1 MLFLSGN
8 SMQILPYLVDKNGN
22 LRFYLDKRYYN
33 PRLFSQPVYLDGSLQ
48 TQITDNL
55 AFLTLKSP
63 PTPKQSVSV
72 SLAKLKKLNIRQ
84 LAPYYDLLHF
94 LNDNNKN
101 KIEQSLRQFKSKL
114 ELYTSI
120 NLTFKRFT
128 PNQQE
133 KLDHRSG
140 IKYVTIPKNTIIYK
154 AMPPP
159 NSTQNSTQNTNFN
172 INNSN
177 PYSGESGWFGT
188 LETAKKYAVN
198 ANLPLKAKGIELK
211 SSKYH
216 RIYAFKFTKTVKLF
230 YLMDFN
236 NIYKIV
242 KKLTHSAMR
251 VLERSTADYSSLSQ
265 TPRKLFPIDLKELNK
280 QIRYVNTMKM
290 LTGFQLSYR
299 QQLEYI
305 KRVHVVFKRKIESEV
320 NLLNH
325 FYNHERNNRTKR
337 VRYRIDKNYHSDLSY
352 DLNRISIGTE
362 FDRSM
367 LNTIRRNYSSFD
379 GYINHRVP
387 SMWEYGKFGHE
398 PNSQIIPTLDDEI
411 GLFVQKG
418 FIRRQRTDPHDN
430 RIFV

>member
-1 MLFLSGN
+1 
-8 SMQILPYLVDKNGN
+8 MQILPYLVDKTGN
-22 LRFYLDKRYYN
+22 LRFYLDKRYHT

-48 TQITDNL
+48 TQITENL

-63 PTPKQSVSV
+63 PTPKQSISFT
-72 SLAKLKKLNIRQ
+72 LQKLKKLNIHQ
-84 LAPYYDLLHF
+84 LKPYYDLLHF

-101 KIEQSLRQFKSKL
+101 KLDQSLKQFKTKL
-114 ELYTSI
+114 ELYTPI
-120 NLTFKRFT
+120 DITFKRFT

-133 KLDHRSG
+133 KYDHRSG
-140 IKYVTIPKNTIIYK
+140 LKYITIPENTIIYK
-154 AMPPP
+154 SMPPP
-159 NSTQNSTQNTNFN
+159 LSKNKNQSRNFN

-177 PYSGESGWFGT
+177 PRSEESGWFGT

-198 ANLPLKAKGIELK
+198 ANRELKEKGIEPR
-211 SSKYH
+211 SPQFH
-216 RIYAFKFTKTVKLF
+216 RVYAFKFIKTVKLF

-236 NIYKIV
+236 NIYKLL
-242 KKLTHSAMR
+242 KKLKTTVMR
-251 VLERSTADYSSLSQ
+251 LLERSTAEYSSMSQ
-265 TPRKLFPIDLKELNK
+265 TPRKLFPIDTKELNQ
-280 QIRYVNTMKM
+280 QIRYVNTIKM
-290 LTGFQLSYR
+290 LTGFQLTYR

-305 KRVHVVFKRKIESEV
+305 KRVHIVFKRKIESEV

-367 LNTIRRNYSSFD
+367 LRVLQRNYSSFD

-387 SMWEYGKFGHE
+387 SMWEYNRYGH
-398 PNSQIIPTLDDEI
+398 NKDSIIIPTLDDEI

-418 FIRRQRTDPHDN
+418 FICRQRSDPHDN
-430 RIFV
+430 RIFL